1 MLGVILPD
9 LRYQCWAAFSWRN
22 KNTLAGDPFLVA
34 IIKHLLERI
43 DRSRYRFPSS
53 AKKFEK
59 SYYRNLSECRWEP
72 HPRFSVFTQYD
83 QEYYIARKDIFLH
96 KYRSFYAVSK
106 TIRPSSIIELGTSAG
121 SGADAY
127 LSAAPTATYIGYDSF
142 GKDIHHLHQTE
153 WDPYEIATQLFDSRG
168 FTNYQLIQTDLR
180 KLERLPFRSD
190 LVVVDAGHDFE
201 NEYADLK
208 LALTAEPVFIFVDD
222 SDDAGAAELAVQ
234 RFLAED
240 LKNRV
245 DYTVPLY
252 YQGGGL
258 VVKLLE

>member
-1 MLGVILPD
+1 MVATI
-9 LRYQCWAAFSWRN
+9 
-22 KNTLAGDPFLVA
+22 KN
-34 IIKHLLERI
+34 LLERI
-43 DRSRYRFPSS
+43 DRSRHRFPSS
-53 AKKFEK
+53 AETFEK
-59 SYYRNLSECRWEP
+59 SFYRNLSACRWEP
-72 HPRFSVFTQYD
+72 HPLFSVFTQYD
-83 QEYYIARKDIFLH
+83 QEYYIERKDDFLH
-96 KYRSFYAVSK
+96 KYRSFYAVAR

-127 LSAAPTATYIGYDSF
+127 LSAAPTATYVGYDVF

-153 WDPYEIATQLFDSRG
+153 WDPYDIATRLFDSRG
-168 FTNYQLIQTDLR
+168 FNYQLIKTDLR

-208 LALTAEPVFIFVDD
+208 LALTADPFFIFVDD
-222 SDDAGAAELAVQ
+222 SDDAGAAELALQ
-234 RFLAED
+234 RFLGED

-245 DYTVPLY
+245 DYTVRVY

-258 VVKLLE
+258 VIKLKE